1 MKDFKRRATLTFDAA
16 VTRHKTCEQA
26 VDEFAKRQAG
36 PDDARMTWDAIVTAD
51 APPTDS
57 FAEAVQMTM
66 PIDAVPIVRSSAGV
80 SASFAFE
87 RMANQ
92 FATPGDYYLQAR
104 AGWVEFEDRRKLA
117 NQVEEGY
124 GCDKS
129 ASWELARDITQ
140 VKDRPLIASIAEM
153 AGRMYRAMQGGRKVP
168 SDEPHEVQGVKVG
181 GEVERLLAEELTQL
195 FDPDMSDAAAIRI
208 LEKQSQQYR
217 MKGKMSASRGPL
229 VIAVD
234 ESGSMHDDGHADR
247 NSWAK
252 ACCVALTRIAH
263 EGNRQVV
270 VVHFGSATAVSPL
283 VPGDHVAVLNMTR
296 HFLSGGTDIAKALSV
311 GAREVGNLAA
321 QGFVGADIVL
331 ITDGGDG
338 NHRAIDTT
346 LGYAQAQGVRLW
358 TVLIEMQPD
367 PSSPIVTRASEV
379 IRVGGTLRADM
390 VASLGKAATNVVS
403 AEEQRAADQRSMN

>member
-1 MKDFKRRATLTFDAA
+1 MEYFKRRATLTFDEALA
-16 VTRHKTCEQA
+16 RHKTCEQA
-26 VDEFAKRQAG
+26 TAEFAKRQAG
-36 PDDARMTWDAIVTAD
+36 PDDARIAWDAIVDAD
-51 APPTDS
+51 PPPPDS

-66 PIDAVPIVRSSAGV
+66 PIDAVPVVRALAGV
-80 SASFAFE
+80 SAGFAFE
-87 RMANQ
+87 RMANH
-92 FATPGDYYLQAR
+92 FESPGDYYLQAQ
-104 AGWVEFEDRRKLA
+104 AGWTEFEDRRKLA
-117 NQVEEGY
+117 NQVQEGY
-124 GCDKS
+124 GCDAS
-129 ASWELARDITQ
+129 ASWELARDINQ
-140 VKDRPLIASIAEM
+140 VKDRPLIESIALM
-153 AGRMYRAMQGGRKVP
+153 AGRMYRAMTGGRKVP

-217 MKGKMSASRGPL
+217 MKGKMTASRGPL

-234 ESGSMHDDGHADR
+234 ESGSMHDDGHGNR

-283 VPGDHVAVLNMTR
+283 APGDHMAVLNMTR

-311 GAREVGNLAA
+311 GAREVGNLAQ
-321 QGFVGADIVL
+321 QGHVGADIVL
-331 ITDGGDG
+331 ITDGGDD
-338 NHRAIDTT
+338 NHKAIDTT
-346 LGYAQAQGVRLW
+346 LGFAQAQGVRLW

-367 PSSPIVTRASEV
+367 QNSPIVRRASEV

-390 VASLGKAATNVVS
+390 VAALGKAAVNTVS